1 MAKHAYLIMAHN
13 QPKLL
18 EILIQCLDY
27 HENDIYVHLDQKWTD
42 FDGTDLYKYV
52 KKSKLYILKD
62 RYDVRW
68 GSYSQIL
75 CEVRLLEEAVKKHY
89 SYYHLMSGMDLPL
102 KPQKEIHEIF
112 DKSNNIEYIHF
123 DAPEIDSE
131 VYKRVSKYNFFASK
145 SKKIWEKIAYHLIM
159 ALQFKVDL
167 GKKYGLTFQ
176 KGANWFSITDEL
188 VQYVI
193 DNKNLIEKVFKHTRC
208 ADEVFLQTLV
218 VNSKFKNHISPN
230 NFCDNYESILYCID
244 WKRGYP
250 YVYRDDD
257 YDELIGSNMCF
268 ARKFDINVDAKIVE
282 KIKNHVL
289 YE

>member
-112 DKSNNIEYIHF
+112 DKSNNI
-123 DAPEIDSE
+123 
-131 VYKRVSKYNFFASK
+131 
-145 SKKIWEKIAYHLIM
+145 
-159 ALQFKVDL
+159 
-167 GKKYGLTFQ
+167 
-176 KGANWFSITDEL
+176 
-188 VQYVI
+188 
-193 DNKNLIEKVFKHTRC
+193 
-208 ADEVFLQTLV
+208 
-218 VNSKFKNHISPN
+218 
-230 NFCDNYESILYCID
+230 
-244 WKRGYP
+244 
-250 YVYRDDD
+250 
-257 YDELIGSNMCF
+257 
-268 ARKFDINVDAKIVE
+268 
-282 KIKNHVL
+282 
-289 YE
+289 